1 MAALPAGA
9 PLEHLSPVGCAILTG
24 WGAARAVARVEE
36 GSRVAVWGA
45 GAVGLSTIMACR
57 DAGAA
62 TIIAVDTNPA
72 KLELAARC
80 GATHALAGGAAAA
93 GEVTRITGGGADWG
107 FECTG
112 VGEVRSSSP
121 DT

>member
-1 MAALPAGA
+1 M
-9 PLEHLSPVGCAILTG
+9 GCAVLTG
-24 WGAARAVARVEE
+24 WGAARAVARVGE

-62 TIIAVDTNPA
+62 TIIAVDTNPG
-72 KLELAARC
+72 KLELALRC
-80 GATHALAGGAAAA
+80 GATHALAGGAQAA
-93 GEVTRITGGGADWG
+93 GEVARITMGGVDWG

-112 VGEVRSSSP
+112 VGEVRTPSLGTQCLTLGTWHLAP
-121 DT
+121 GT